1 MPPSFYAERF
11 YDKRYKNLNCKLQEN
26 ERRFN
31 IMKSIPKIIEEQV
44 HRWQISRKKEVPEK
58 EGVSIVTLSREPGS
72 GGRIIAGRLAEKL
85 SIDIFHQEVIHAIA
99 KSADVSETV
108 LETLDE
114 RGLNTL
120 EHWISSLVHQR
131 HLWPDR
137 YMQHLMKVIGTIGNH
152 GRAVIVGRGA
162 NFILPPEKRFA
173 IRIVAPQRWRIE
185 NVAKEYG
192 ISREEAKRR
201 VMRTESDRRAFVR
214 KYFNADIAD
223 PTNYDLVINT
233 ATLKLDD
240 AVNVISAA
248 LGMVECVLVQ

>member
-1 MPPSFYAERF
+1 
-11 YDKRYKNLNCKLQEN
+11 
-26 ERRFN
+26 
-31 IMKSIPKIIEEQV
+31 MKSIPKLIEEQV
-44 HRWQISRKKEVPEK
+44 NRWQLTRKKEAPEK

-85 SIDIFHQEVIHAIA
+85 GIDIFHQEVIHQIA

-120 EHWISSLVHQR
+120 EHWVSSLVHER

-162 NFILPPEKRFA
+162 NFVLPPEKRFA
-173 IRIVAPQRWRIE
+173 VRIVAPQAWRIE
-185 NVAKEYG
+185 NVIKEFD
-192 ISREEAKRR
+192 ISSEEAKRR
-201 VMRTESDRRAFVR
+201 VLRTDSDRKAFIR

-233 ATLKLDD
+233 ATLELDD

-248 LGMVECVLVQ
+248 LGMVECVLIK

>member
-1 MPPSFYAERF
+1 
-11 YDKRYKNLNCKLQEN
+11 
-26 ERRFN
+26 
-31 IMKSIPKIIEEQV
+31 MKSIPKIIEEQV
-44 HRWQISRKKEVPEK
+44 NRWQITRKKEVAEK

-85 SIDIFHQEVIHAIA
+85 SIDIFHQEVIHQIA
-99 KSADVSETV
+99 ESADVSATV

-120 EHWISSLVHQR
+120 EHWVSSLVHER

-137 YMQHLMKVIGTIGNH
+137 YMQHLMKVIGTIGSH

-173 IRIVAPQRWRIE
+173 VRIVAPQAWRIE
-185 NVAKEYG
+185 NVSKEFD
-192 ISREEAKRR
+192 ISLEEARRR
-201 VMRTESDRRAFVR
+201 VLRTDSDRRAFIR

-233 ATLKLDD
+233 NTLKLDD

-248 LGMVECVLVQ
+248 LGMVECILVK